1 MFNVLERISIIIL
14 ADKKKTQITVENHLM
29 LMNLIQKIKN
39 LKAKMD
45 VEEKG
50 LEALG

>member
-1 MFNVLERISIIIL
+1 MLERISLIIL
-14 ADKKKTQITVENHLM
+14 ADKKKTQITVENHLI
-29 LMNLIQKIKN
+29 LMNLILKVKN
-39 LKAKMD
+39 SKAKMD

>member
-1 MFNVLERISIIIL
+1 MLERISLINL
-14 ADKKKTQITVENHLM
+14 VDKKKTQITVENHLIP
-29 LMNLIQKIKN
+29 MNLMQKIKN
-39 LKAKMD
+39 LKARMD